1 MFDDDDEE
9 NGLFAHYEYN
19 DTDLED
25 LCNTLM
31 DTMNNQYSMGELD
44 FSINS
49 LKARNVEDNRV
60 RIDCS
65 YAYEAGEFDQASSIS
80 FTIPS
85 YVSHEPL
92 EERMYDTIVEMA

>member
-1 MFDDDDEE
+1 MFDDDNED
-9 NGLFAHYEYN
+9 LFKPYEYN

-25 LCNTLM
+25 LCDTLM
-31 DTMNNQYSMGELD
+31 ENMNNQYAMGELE

-49 LKARNVEDNRV
+49 LNARNVEDNRV

-65 YAYEAGEFDQASSIS
+65 YAYGSSEFDQDSSIS